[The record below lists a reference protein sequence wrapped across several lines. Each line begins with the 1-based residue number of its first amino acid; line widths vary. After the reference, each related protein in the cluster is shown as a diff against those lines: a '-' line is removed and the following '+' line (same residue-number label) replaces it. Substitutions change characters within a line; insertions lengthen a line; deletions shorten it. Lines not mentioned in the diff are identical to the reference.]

1 MNKILAL
8 FLFGLLCINTSFAAD
23 ISIIGTYTD
32 VLRTK
37 DGKYIKKEKFEG
49 LPTSWNKNGNFYNA
63 ILILDKKNSLENAD
77 WNATI
82 EIIQKDK
89 VIKKISFDK
98 KSVKK
103 IGNKYF
109 LTTFKKILP
118 SHSEGEH
125 TIKYSIN
132 SNKNQSYDHSMK
144 IMEED

>member
-1 MNKILAL
+1 ML
-8 FLFGLLCINTSFAAD
+8 FLFGLVSFNTSIAAEV
-23 ISIIGTYTD
+23 SMIGTYTD

-37 DGKYIKKEKFEG
+37 DGKYVKKEKFEG
-49 LPTSWNKNGNFYNA
+49 LPKSWNKNGHFYNA
-63 ILILDKKNSLENAD
+63 ILILDKQNSLAKSD

-82 EIIQKDK
+82 EIIKKDK

-98 KSVKK
+98 KSAKK

-125 TIKYSIN
+125 IIKYSIN
-132 SNKNQSYDHSMK
+132 SNKNQTYDHSMK